1 MKHTTSISVSILL
14 MLFLLN
20 CQFLEKRTGPKVD
33 PNVVKE
39 VNVGKAL
46 AAKLAKKYGL
56 IKDEPFTRYINLVG
70 KSMAIYSSRQ
80 ELDFRFGILDT
91 EDVNAFACPGGFVL
105 VTKGAIDIMET
116 EAELASLL
124 SHELSHVTLKHSGDF
139 EEKGASILDVISA
152 IMAPGG
158 GLVSSVTKGAVDG
171 LVNQFFEKGRKK
183 EEEIESDKAGTIYLS
198 QAGYDLES
206 SIIYLKKLDKSQ
218 HNEVALKTHP
228 PTSERI
234 SELNKFITDNK
245 LNMRGKTN
253 LQRFR
258 AEYASFAQRY
268 EKQKPKATKTAST
281 L

>member
-20 CQFLEKRTGPKVD
+20 CQFLEKKTGPKVD

>member
-1 MKHTTSISVSILL
+1 MKRITSISILFLL

-20 CQFLEKRTGPKVD
+20 CQFLEKKTGPKVD
-33 PNVVKE
+33 PNVIKE
-39 VNVGKAL
+39 VNIGKAL

-80 ELDFRFGILDT
+80 ELEFRFGILDT

-105 VTKGAIDIMET
+105 VTKGAIDLMET

-158 GLVSSVTKGAVDG
+158 DLVSSVTKGAVDG

-228 PTSERI
+228 PTLERI
-234 SELNKFITDNK
+234 SELNKFITENK

-258 AEYASFAQRY
+258 GEYASFAQRY
-268 EKQKPKATKTAST
+268 EKQKPKVTKTAST

>member
-1 MKHTTSISVSILL
+1 MKRTTSISLPSLL
-14 MLFLLN
+14 MLFLFN
-20 CQFLEKRTGPKVD
+20 CQFLEKKTGPKVD
-33 PNVVKE
+33 PNVIKE
-39 VNVGKAL
+39 VKVGKAL

-56 IKDEPFTRYINLVG
+56 IKDEPFTRYVNLVG
-70 KSMAIYSSRQ
+70 RSMAIYSSRQ
-80 ELDFRFGILDT
+80 ELEFRFGILDT

-105 VTKGAIDIMET
+105 VTKGAIDLMET

-158 GLVSSVTKGAVDG
+158 DLVSSVTKGAVDG

-218 HNEVALKTHP
+218 HNVVALKTHP
-228 PTSERI
+228 PTLERI
-234 SELNKFITDNK
+234 SELNKFITENK

-258 AEYASFAQRY
+258 GEYASFAQRY
-268 EKQKPKATKTAST
+268 EKQKPKVTKPATT

>member
-20 CQFLEKRTGPKVD
+20 CQFLEKKTGPKVD

-268 EKQKPKATKTAST
+268 EKQKPIATKTPST

>member
-1 MKHTTSISVSILL
+1 MKHTTSIGIPILL

-158 GLVSSVTKGAVDG
+158 DLVSSVTKGAVDG

-234 SELNKFITDNK
+234 SELTKFITDNK

>member
-158 GLVSSVTKGAVDG
+158 DLVSSVTKGAVDG

>member
-1 MKHTTSISVSILL
+1 MNCTTSISTPLLL

-20 CQFLEKRTGPKVD
+20 CQFLQKNTGPKVD
-33 PNVVKE
+33 PNVIKE

-70 KSMAIYSSRQ
+70 KSMAIFSSRQ
-80 ELDFRFGILDT
+80 ELEFRFGILDT

-105 VTKGAIDIMET
+105 VTKGAIDLMET

-139 EEKGASILDVISA
+139 DEKGASILDVISA

-158 GLVSSVTKGAVDG
+158 DLVSSVTKGAVDG

-234 SELNKFITDNK
+234 SELNKFITENK
-245 LNMRGKTN
+245 LNIRGKTN
-253 LQRFR
+253 LPRFR

-268 EKQKPKATKTAST
+268 EKQKSKTMKTAST

>member
-1 MKHTTSISVSILL
+1 MKRTTSISIPTLL

-20 CQFLEKRTGPKVD
+20 CQFLVKRTGPKVD
-33 PNVVKE
+33 PNVIKE

-56 IKDEPFTRYINLVG
+56 IKDEPFTRYVNLVG

-105 VTKGAIDIMET
+105 VTKGAIDLMET

-158 GLVSSVTKGAVDG
+158 DLVSSVTKGAVDG

-245 LNMRGKTN
+245 LKMRGKTN

-268 EKQKPKATKTAST
+268 EIQKPKVTKTAST

>member
-20 CQFLEKRTGPKVD
+20 CQFLEKKTGPKVD

-158 GLVSSVTKGAVDG
+158 DLVSSVTKGAVDG

>member
-1 MKHTTSISVSILL
+1 MKHTTSIGIPILL

-158 GLVSSVTKGAVDG
+158 DLVSSVTKGAVDG

>member
-20 CQFLEKRTGPKVD
+20 CQFLEKKTGPKVD

-124 SHELSHVTLKHSGDF
+124 SHELSHVTLKHSGD
-139 EEKGASILDVISA
+139 
-152 IMAPGG
+152 
-158 GLVSSVTKGAVDG
+158 DG